1 MVNMFS
7 SSSEIYN
14 LPERDCV
21 EMATVLFPKG
31 NYSPVLW
38 SNYAA
43 GRGISSI
50 TAPDMIS
57 VEKGVLM

>member
-14 LPERDCV
+14 RPERDCV
-21 EMATVLFPKG
+21 GMATDLFPKG

-38 SNYAA
+38 SNCTA

-50 TAPDMIS
+50 TAPDMIQF
-57 VEKGVLM
+57 EKGVLM